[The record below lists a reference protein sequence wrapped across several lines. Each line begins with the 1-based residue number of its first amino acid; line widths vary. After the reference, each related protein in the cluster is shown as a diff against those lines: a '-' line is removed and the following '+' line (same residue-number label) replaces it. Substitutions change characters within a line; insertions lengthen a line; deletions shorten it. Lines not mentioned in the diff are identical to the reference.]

1 MSDEEKFMLVSELGP
16 LRDTLRTIQSEIDN
30 GKEADG
36 QFPKSY
42 AEDRG
47 RRMTLKL
54 ARAKVH
60 HVQFKL
66 HQIINQIDP
75 IKTDKFDIY

>member
-1 MSDEEKFMLVSELGP
+1 MTEEEKYLLIQELGL
-16 LRDTLRTIQSEIDN
+16 LRDKLRTIQQEIDD

-36 QFPKSY
+36 QFPKTY
-42 AEDRG
+42 KEDRG

-54 ARAKVH
+54 ARNKVH

-66 HQIINQIDP
+66 NQIINQLDP
-75 IKTDKFDIY
+75 IKPDAFDL